1 APLPCR
7 GCSEP
12 PAWRGWP
19 GARAGHECD
28 HRAPGA
34 RDMSAYYAVIL
45 RRSAL
50 LTAPVALLM
59 IVLGA
64 ILGGAKGL
72 LRAALG
78 VALVI
83 VFFGISV
90 LVVGRAAKVSPQA
103 MMAAAVGTYLV
114 KILVLIILVGAFQD
128 STAFNGRFFGLTVIV
143 CVIAYSAAQ
152 VVSSMRL

>member
-1 APLPCR
+1 MP
-7 GCSEP
+7 
-12 PAWRGWP
+12 
-19 GARAGHECD
+19 
-28 HRAPGA
+28 
-34 RDMSAYYAVIL
+34 AYYAVIL
-45 RRSAL
+45 RRSAM
-50 LTAPVALLM
+50 LTAPVAVLM

-64 ILGGAKGL
+64 VFAGSKGL
-72 LRAALG
+72 LGAALG

-103 MMAAAVGTYLV
+103 MMAAAVGTFLV
-114 KILVLIILVGAFQD
+114 KILVLIILLGIFQN

-152 VVSSMRL
+152 MVSSMRLKIPYVEPDRDR

>member
-1 APLPCR
+1 MP
-7 GCSEP
+7 
-12 PAWRGWP
+12 
-19 GARAGHECD
+19 
-28 HRAPGA
+28 
-34 RDMSAYYAVIL
+34 AYYAVIL
-45 RRSAL
+45 RRSAM
-50 LTAPVALLM
+50 LTAPVAVLM

-64 ILGGAKGL
+64 VFAGSKGL
-72 LRAALG
+72 LGAALG

-103 MMAAAVGTYLV
+103 MMAAAVGTFLV
-114 KILVLIILVGAFQD
+114 KILVLIVLLGIFQN

-152 VVSSMRL
+152 MVSSMRLKIPYVEPDRDR

>member
-1 APLPCR
+1 M
-7 GCSEP
+7 
-12 PAWRGWP
+12 PAN
-19 GARAGHECD
+19 
-28 HRAPGA
+28 
-34 RDMSAYYAVIL
+34 YAVIL

-50 LTAPVALLM
+50 LTTPVALLM

-64 ILGGAKGL
+64 ILGGTKGL
-72 LRAALG
+72 LGAALG

-90 LVVGRAAKVSPQA
+90 LVVGRAAKVSPQV

-128 STAFNGRFFGLTVIV
+128 STTFNGRFFGLTVIV

-152 VVSSMRL
+152 MVSSMRLKMLYVDPDRDR

>member
-1 APLPCR
+1 
-7 GCSEP
+7 
-12 PAWRGWP
+12 
-19 GARAGHECD
+19 
-28 HRAPGA
+28 
-34 RDMSAYYAVIL
+34 MSANYAVIL

-64 ILGGAKGL
+64 MLGGTKGL
-72 LRAALG
+72 LGAALG

-103 MMAAAVGTYLV
+103 MMGAAVGTYLV
-114 KILVLIILVGAFQD
+114 KILVLIILIGAFQN
-128 STAFNGRFFGLTVIV
+128 STAFNGKWFGLTVIV

-152 VVSSMRL
+152 VVSSMRLKMLYVEPDKDR